1 MTSAQIFGLVRETV
15 TIAGI
20 PLSKKNSLTAAERI
34 WLQENTEAEEQKFN
48 TGYYAFVQL
57 VQKEFKI
64 ETESEAYHVVKD
76 YHRGTL
82 EDKSDADK
90 IELIALR
97 NPLPSR
103 ANVRYDQLTYLIN
116 SRIVKEQFPI
126 NEFFEAF
133 EITYE
138 GEWTSE
144 HTKAAEE
151 IIDKLEEFLEGEAN
165 KTNSKSEGG
174 KEEKKKTN

>member
-1 MTSAQIFGLVRETV
+1 MTPAQIFGLVRETV

-20 PLSKKNSLTAAERI
+20 PLNKKNSLTAAERI

-57 VQKEFKI
+57 IQKEFKI
-64 ETESEAYHVVKD
+64 ETESQAYHDAKA
-76 YHRGTL
+76 YNRGTL
-82 EDKSDADK
+82 EDKCYADK

-103 ANVRYDQLTYLIN
+103 ASVRYDQLTYLIN
-116 SRIVKEQFPI
+116 SRIVKEQFPT

-133 EITYE
+133 DVAYV
-138 GEWTSE
+138 GEWTIE

-165 KTNSKSEGG
+165 RTNSKSEGG
-174 KEEKKKTN
+174 KEKEKKAN